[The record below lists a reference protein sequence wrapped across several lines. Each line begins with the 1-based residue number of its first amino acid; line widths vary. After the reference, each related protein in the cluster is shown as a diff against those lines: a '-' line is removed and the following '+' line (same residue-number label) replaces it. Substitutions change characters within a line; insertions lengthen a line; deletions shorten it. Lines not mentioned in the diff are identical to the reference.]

1 MSTNFNPQQ
10 PPPPGQGYY
19 SGQPNPPRESRRHRR
34 SQDGS
39 VSPRNTQDPF
49 AGQRQP
55 GNFQES
61 YHQPYDP
68 RRYSDAPPPPADDF
82 HPPNQLAPYDEEKA
96 FAEWNRA
103 YGPGTAYDAAVNAPS
118 SQPTRQPTRQPPRQN
133 VRRRSLEDRRRR
145 YEDDVDYYDDMSV
158 DRRPPPRRRRRPQR
172 RDSTQSASEYPGKPE
187 VKDLGP
193 TLMASAAGAFLG
205 RKMVSKGALGIVGG
219 AIAGALGANAGEH
232 LDERKRRRD
241 QRREEARREEDERY
255 YRERE
260 DERRYSRRTR
270 SPRDSVRETETLA
283 LRRRPRDLSRTPR
296 TKRYVG
302 SSPDSYV
309 SV

>member
-1 MSTNFNPQQ
+1 MSTNYDPQQ

-19 SGQPNPPRESRRHRR
+19 SGQPNPRRNPRRHRR

-39 VSPRNTQDPF
+39 VSPRDTQ
-49 AGQRQP
+49 GHRQP

-61 YHQPYDP
+61 YHQSYDP
-68 RRYSDAPPPPADDF
+68 RRYSEAPPPADDF

-103 YGPGTAYDAAVNAPS
+103 YGPGTAYDAATNAPAPAPAPAP
-118 SQPTRQPTRQPPRQN
+118 QTTRRPA
-133 VRRRSLEDRRRR
+133 RRRSLEERRRR
-145 YEDDVDYYDDMSV
+145 YEDDIDYDDDISL
-158 DRRPPPRRRRRPQR
+158 DRRPPPRRRRRPHR
-172 RDSTQSASEYPGKPE
+172 HDSMHSVSDYPSKPE

-241 QRREEARREEDERY
+241 AKREEARRDEDDRYY

-260 DERRYSRRTR
+260 DERHRNRRTR
-270 SPRDSVRETETLA
+270 SPGDSLRDTETVA
-283 LRRRPRDLSRTPR
+283 PRRRPRDLSRPPR

-302 SSPDSYV
+302 SSPDSYR